1 MANKKQKANK
11 NVAKNVVVK
20 NETEKIDKDIVVV
33 RFLKNHTP
41 YIKDEI
47 AGFDKKFANKLID
60 KEVAEQFKK

>member
-1 MANKKQKANK
+1 MANKKPATK
-11 NVAKNVVVK
+11 NVAKKEVVNV
-20 NETEKIDKDIVVV
+20 EKIDKDIVVV